1 VGFKEEYE
9 ELLNKHSRT
18 DWAFGLAPMFGTMAD
33 DVRGPCEIG
42 HPAGAT
48 LIDLYNEPIGA
59 FGMKIVPVEPG
70 SDESLGLVE

>member
-33 DVRGPCEIG
+33 DVRGAVRNCP
-42 HPAGAT
+42 
-48 LIDLYNEPIGA
+48 
-59 FGMKIVPVEPG
+59 PG
-70 SDESLGLVE
+70 RSDFD